1 MSQSQTVH
9 VNNLLRCP
17 ECGNDREFV
26 EVSAEVTTT
35 TFYQQNP
42 DGSFTPI
49 DQESEQTSGS
59 PRLYCGNCEKDL
71 SALYERFAEM
81 IF

>member
-9 VNNLLRCP
+9 VSNLLRCP

-26 EVSAEVTTT
+26 EVSGEVVTT

-42 DGSFTPI
+42 DGSFTPV
-49 DQESEQTSGS
+49 DQESEQTDS